1 MQYISALFN
10 GLSYGMLLF
19 LLGAGLSLVFGV
31 GRFINLAHGG
41 LFVIGGYVGFT
52 VLNELGNFWLGIL
65 IAPAVGATLGVA
77 ADLLVLRRLHGHG
90 RELDQVLV
98 TFGLALII
106 ADATRAGWGGDIRSV
121 AAPAPFDR
129 PIEIGDFVY
138 PTYPLVIIGVGL
150 LVFGLLWLLLQR
162 TRLGAMIRAAA
173 GDQEMVQVLGVPTGP
188 VLRLTF
194 ALGVALAAF
203 GGAVGLPRQA
213 LAPGRDFEMLLLAL
227 VVVVIGGLGRIEG
240 AFWAALLV
248 GLTDSYG
255 KLFFPEFTVAMIF
268 GLLALVLI
276 WRPEGLLGKRA
287 A

>member
-1 MQYISALFN
+1 MEYLSALLN

-31 GRFINLAHGG
+31 GRFVNLAHGG
-41 LFVIGGYVGFT
+41 LYIIGGYVGFT
-52 VLNELGNFWLGIL
+52 VFDRLDNFWPGMIIGPL
-65 IAPAVGATLGVA
+65 VGAGLGLA

-90 RELDQVLV
+90 REPDQVLI

-121 AAPAPFDR
+121 RAPAPFDR
-129 PIEIGDFVY
+129 PLEVGEFIY
-138 PTYPLVIIGVGL
+138 PTYPLFIIGVGL
-150 LVFGLLWLLLQR
+150 LVLALLWLLLQR

-173 GDQEMVQVLGVPTGP
+173 GDPQMAQVLGIPTGP

-194 ALGVALAAF
+194 ALGVALAAL
-203 GGAVGLPRQA
+203 GGVVGLPRLA

-240 AFWAALLV
+240 AFWASLLV

-276 WRPEGLLGKRA
+276 WRPEGLLGRRA

>member
-1 MQYISALFN
+1 MQYVSALFN

-41 LFVIGGYVGFT
+41 LFIIGGYVGFT

-65 IAPAVGATLGVA
+65 IGPMVGGALGLA

-121 AAPAPFDR
+121 GAPAPFDR
-129 PIEIGDFVY
+129 PIEMGDFSY

-162 TRLGAMIRAAA
+162 TRVGAMIRAAA
-173 GDQEMVQVLGVPTGP
+173 GDPQMAQVLGVPTAP

-194 ALGVALAAF
+194 ALGVALAALA
-203 GGAVGLPRQA
+203 GVVALPRQA

-276 WRPEGLLGKRA
+276 WLPEGLLGRRA
-287 A
+287 V